1 MLSLNITVSSCSD
14 IRGWAQD
21 WEITFEM
28 KERDEIE
35 HGAERYV
42 KDLDDSNWEQT
53 YKNSICI

>member
-1 MLSLNITVSSCSD
+1 MSSCSD